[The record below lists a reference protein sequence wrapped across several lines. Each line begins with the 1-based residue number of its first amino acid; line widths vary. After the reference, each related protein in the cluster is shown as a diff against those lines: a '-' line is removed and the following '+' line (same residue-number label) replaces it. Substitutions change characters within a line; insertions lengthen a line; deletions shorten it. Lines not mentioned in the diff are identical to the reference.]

1 MTAADFRDIA
11 LSFPETAEQ
20 EHMSHPDFRVRGK
33 IFATLASSEEFRLVA
48 SLGYPDDAC
57 GMVNL
62 TPEQQHDVI
71 KSEPNVF
78 APSKGAWGR
87 GGSTVVKLKAAKKPL
102 LRAVM
107 AAAWRNAAPKG
118 LASP

>member
-33 IFATLASSEEFRLVA
+33 IFAT
-48 SLGYPDDAC
+48 LGYPDDAC